1 MKFLCVGCDEAMD
14 FIETEGPD
22 RGSLAVTFGCPQCGR
37 KIILLT
43 NPWETQVVSSLG
55 VKIGGRTVPYEPLE
69 QTRTALASQKEE
81 ALIADE
87 EIGVKASSGSA
98 GCPFTEAVSKTD
110 TGSMKSET
118 FVSLSR
124 TMIWTQEAEKRLE
137 RVPSFVRPMASMA
150 IENFA
155 REKGYRE
162 INTRVMDEARDKI
175 GM

>member
-22 RGSLAVTFGCPQCGR
+22 MGSLAVTFGCPQCGR

-69 QTRTALASQKEE
+69 GTRTALASQKEE
-81 ALIADE
+81 AFIADE
-87 EIGVKASSGSA
+87 EIGVEVPSGGA
-98 GCPFTEAVSKTD
+98 GCPFTEAISKTD
-110 TGSMKSET
+110 TGSMKSE
-118 FVSLSR
+118 
-124 TMIWTQEAEKRLE
+124 MIWTQEAEKRLE
-137 RVPSFVRPMASMA
+137 RVPSFVRPMARMA